1 MGVMGGIA
9 GIFSEAPEPRD
20 FPALV
25 SNWGEILLGSWNPCC
40 FQVLAGG
47 QGGAWEEFWLSK
59 MSRLQC

>member
-1 MGVMGGIA
+1 MMGGTA
-9 GIFSEAPEPRD
+9 GNFSEAPELRD

-40 FQVLAGG
+40 FQVLAWGG
-47 QGGAWEEFWLSK
+47 GGVGEEFWMSK

>member
-1 MGVMGGIA
+1 MMGGTA
-9 GIFSEAPEPRD
+9 GNFSEAPEPRD

-47 QGGAWEEFWLSK
+47 QGGRGKNFG
-59 MSRLQC
+59 